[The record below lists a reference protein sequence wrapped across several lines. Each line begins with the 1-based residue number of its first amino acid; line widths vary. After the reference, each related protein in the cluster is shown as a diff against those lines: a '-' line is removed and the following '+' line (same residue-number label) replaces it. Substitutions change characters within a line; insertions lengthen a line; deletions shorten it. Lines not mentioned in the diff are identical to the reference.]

1 MKIIWVKL
9 FYPGVSHPVSSPLSP
24 QLKCHKYWPD
34 ETQDYGDISVML
46 VRSEH
51 YSDYN
56 IRTFNVKRV
65 SIDVKLTWFQIQTHC
80 LVSWSLCTELL
91 FCSVFFRKV
100 KKRRE
105 KLNSFTLLCGQI
117 MEYLNIQLPC
127 WPFEDDSELITRLML
142 DLPLCTAGMMSAS
155 LRLFSDCLSVSWP
168 VCL

>member
-1 MKIIWVKL
+1 
-9 FYPGVSHPVSSPLSP
+9 
-24 QLKCHKYWPD
+24 
-34 ETQDYGDISVML
+34 ML

-65 SIDVKLTWFQIQTHC
+65 SIDVKLPWFQIQTHC
-80 LVSWSLCTELL
+80 LVSWWLCTELL

-127 WPFEDDSELITRLML
+127 WPFEDESELITRLML

-155 LRLFSDCLSVSWP
+155 LRLFLTVCLSVGLS
-168 VCL
+168 VCKSVHPFVHLDFNDVLSSLHSVFLYLSIWRLAHHCLSS

>member
-1 MKIIWVKL
+1 
-9 FYPGVSHPVSSPLSP
+9 
-24 QLKCHKYWPD
+24 
-34 ETQDYGDISVML
+34 ML

-80 LVSWSLCTELL
+80 LVSWWLCTELL

-127 WPFEDDSELITRLML
+127 WPFEDESELITRLML

-155 LRLFSDCLSVSWP
+155 LRLFLTVCLSVGLS
-168 VCL
+168 VCKSVHPFVRSDFNDVLSSLYSVFLYLSIWRLAHHFLSS